1 MDNQSSA
8 QHSRPSMA
16 PPSFGYYPQHPFWAA
31 TMFEKYVGKMPT
43 SGYSTAQIDSVFFH
57 LRLEMLELESRQ
69 SLDANTMWFR
79 GEVER
84 LRAERDG
91 LLRVGEEAASARLAH
106 ERAQIAHR
114 NAQATHERV
123 LRVHQNTEGTLRDI
137 VREGNERNA
146 LLATQLASVQLAHEK
161 AQIAHIDLQTVHQKA
176 QLDHKNTKRAL
187 EKEIRAGRDKY
198 VTSESEKYLLERDIA
213 MINEKRKEE
222 KKKFEDD
229 LLAIKKE
236 RDDLRAKCADFESQS
251 SNPIIRFVN
260 KKQQIRQ
267 TESHIEEI
275 WSQALQS
282 IIRGKVNDK
291 INIDNSVLIK
301 ILPPAISSI
310 DKFTFKQQPQYCFA
324 QSYVAK
330 SYLTNDYLERS
341 FYKRH
346 DREDL
351 ASYDRFDEP
360 VQLRRRELFLLD
372 LISEDVGAFPFPTG
386 IGHELDLMIYLERS
400 LLQDIRL
407 RQASDTA
414 VLFAFDYLIRM
425 TRILYLE
432 FVHSMACIH
441 LAVLGMQYVMH
452 DRAEWYRLVREV
464 VTNENITDEP
474 VINACH
480 AYLALSTHDP
490 KSLMKP
496 ELAKAFELGRF
507 SASTPIAIIV
517 SLTNGATSAT
527 VNGIDIVVAQSY
539 EWEVVFWK
547 GTGAQAWSCSIG
559 RMEVKMID
567 GGLCEV
573 KWGPDAE
580 HQIVCRV
587 SDISESDLGYYLYS
601 WHDIELVYASVDG
614 EIAHS

>member
-1 MDNQSSA
+1 MDDQSSV

-16 PPSFGYYPQHPFWAA
+16 PPPFGYCPQHPFWAA

-106 ERAQIAHR
+106 ERAQVAHR
-114 NAQATHERV
+114 NAQTAHQTV
-123 LRVHQNTEGTLRDI
+123 LRAHQNTESALRGI
-137 VREGNERNA
+137 IRERNETDV
-146 LLATQLASVQLAHEK
+146 LLATQLTSAH
-161 AQIAHIDLQTVHQKA
+161 IAHTELQTVHQKA
-176 QLDHKNTKRAL
+176 QLDHENTKRAL

-260 KKQQIRQ
+260 RKQQIRQ

-360 VQLRRRELFLLD
+360 VPLRQRKLFLQD
-372 LISEDVGAFPFPTG
+372 LISEDVRAISPGV
-386 IGHELDLMIYLERS
+386 GHELDLMIYFERN
-400 LLQDIRL
+400 LLQATRS
-407 RQASDTA
+407 RQTSDTA
-414 VLFAFDYLIRM
+414 VLFAFNYLIRM
-425 TRILYLE
+425 TKFLYIE
-432 FVHSMACIH
+432 FVHSMACVH

-464 VTNENITDEP
+464 VTNEDVTDEP

-490 KSLMKP
+490 KSLMEP

-539 EWEVVFWK
+539 QWEVVFWK
-547 GTGAQAWSCSIG
+547 GTSAQAWSCSIG

-567 GGLCEV
+567 GELCEV
-573 KWGPDAE
+573 KWGPDPE

-601 WHDIELVYASVDG
+601 WHDIEFATAGVDG
-614 EIAHS
+614 EADQS

>member
-1 MDNQSSA
+1 MDDQSSV

-16 PPSFGYYPQHPFWAA
+16 LPPFGYYPQHPFWAA

-106 ERAQIAHR
+106 ERAQVAHR
-114 NAQATHERV
+114 NAQTAHQTV
-123 LRVHQNTEGTLRDI
+123 LHAHQNTESALRGI
-137 VREGNERNA
+137 IRERNETDV
-146 LLATQLASVQLAHEK
+146 LLATQLTSAH
-161 AQIAHIDLQTVHQKA
+161 IAHTELQTVHQKA
-176 QLDHKNTKRAL
+176 QLDHENTKRAL

-222 KKKFEDD
+222 KKKFEND

-260 KKQQIRQ
+260 RKQQIRQ
-267 TESHIEEI
+267 TESHIEDI

-282 IIRGKVNDK
+282 IMRAKVNDK
-291 INIDNSVLIK
+291 INIDNSVLNK

-310 DKFTFKQQPQYCFA
+310 DKFTFKQQPQYCLA
-324 QSYVAK
+324 QSYLAK

-346 DREDL
+346 DRENL
-351 ASYDRFDEP
+351 ASYDCFDEP
-360 VQLRRRELFLLD
+360 VPLRQRKLFLQD
-372 LISEDVGAFPFPTG
+372 LISEDVAAISPGV
-386 IGHELDLMIYLERS
+386 GHELDLMIYFERN
-400 LLQDIRL
+400 LLQATRS
-407 RQASDTA
+407 RQISDTA
-414 VLFAFDYLIRM
+414 VLFAFNYLIRM
-425 TRILYLE
+425 TKFLYIE
-432 FVHSMACIH
+432 FVHSMACVH

-464 VTNENITDEP
+464 VTNEDVTDEP

-559 RMEVKMID
+559 RMKVKMID

-573 KWGPDAE
+573 KWGPDSE
-580 HQIVCRV
+580 HLIVCRV

-601 WHDIELVYASVDG
+601 WHDIELVFASVDG